1 MIDGLGLVFEQQ
13 GNTGAAAYNQP
24 VLQPGNTSADKIA
37 GALQAQVMNEREQK
51 KLDEKVTAQKKA
63 AAAEAMKPKSQRS
76 WVDDT
81 PWFGDNLN
89 KMKDDFAGL
98 INRGIAPDDYN
109 NAEARAYQDKIDDY
123 NNKIAISQQHE
134 TEYPR
139 LLEQIKVNPL
149 IDATKSLAKLETWR
163 ALPKEDRFKTQ
174 LADQIVMKEKP
185 YDQWSALEGF
195 DISKFTDTRQYN
207 KADGSASQRTVLDE
221 ADLRA
226 EMKTIANNPL
236 YDEDF
241 KIGVDK
247 GKWKDRQDYENQ
259 LFAKAKLQ
267 FSLDRS
273 TTEAPLPAP
282 TEEQELYN
290 GDLTRLRQIYGLGLS
305 PANVH
310 SAAGSDQTNEMMLDN
325 TVDVGTLNAT
335 IPRAAAI
342 DADTGKQ
349 IVDETT
355 GKPSTGVINIV
366 SGKMSTPIVLK
377 GTNKVMSFKKGKDAQ
392 GNPVYSVN
400 VYDRKLK
407 KNVPLEAASQKE
419 LEKQLIK
426 ADYAEYTPM
435 ILGEYY
441 KEDGV
446 TAGTAWV
453 PVSAAATT
461 TESKDL
467 SMYKAAKILLTRIAA
482 EENYHAHEN

>member
-1 MIDGLGLVFEQQ
+1 MEDGLGLVYEQQ

-24 VLQPGNTSADKIA
+24 SLQMGNTPMDRIA
-37 GALQAQVMNEREQK
+37 AASQAQVMAEREQK
-51 KLDEKVTAQKKA
+51 KLDEKLSAQKKA
-63 AAAEAMKPKSQRS
+63 AAAEAMKPKSQRA
-76 WVDDT
+76 WIDDT
-81 PWFGDNLN
+81 PWFGEQMNIL
-89 KMKDDFAGL
+89 KDDYTDL
-98 INRGIAPDDYN
+98 LNRGIAPDDYGN
-109 NAEARAYQDKIDDY
+109 PESRAYQDKLDDY
-123 NNKIAISQQHE
+123 TNKVAVSQQHE
-134 TEYPR
+134 AEYPR

-149 IDATKSLAKLETWR
+149 IDATKSQANLEAWR
-163 ALPKEDRFKTQ
+163 ALPKEQRFKTQ

-195 DISKFTDTRQYN
+195 DISKFVDTRQYN
-207 KADGSASQRTVLDE
+207 KADGSASQRTLLDE

-241 KIGVDK
+241 KKGVDK

-273 TTEAPLPAP
+273 TTEAPLAAP

-290 GDLTRLRQIYGLGLS
+290 GDLTRLRQIYGLGVS

-342 DADTGKQ
+342 DAATGKQ
-349 IVDETT
+349 IMGAD

-366 SGKMSTPIVLK
+366 SGKMSTPIVQV
-377 GTNKVMSFKKGKDAQ
+377 GTNKVISFYKSKSSTGQDMWSWKNYDPKTKKTTIFSA
-392 GNPVYSVN
+392 N
-400 VYDRKLK
+400 
-407 KNVPLEAASQKE
+407 SQKE
-419 LEKQLIK
+419 LEKKIIK
-426 ADYAEYTPM
+426 ANYAEYTPM
-435 ILGEYY
+435 ILGEYLDD
-441 KEDGV
+441 EDKV
-446 TAGTAWV
+446 GTAWV
-453 PVSAAATT
+453 PVSAAAAT

-482 EENYHAHEN
+482 EENYNAHEN